1 MVEVSDGLPT
11 CMSLESLSLGGVSA
25 MAPPSQLPRKY
36 RTARQG
42 EVSTFQG
49 AGIAPVTRL
58 PDGQPAILLWQAQKG
73 KKSGVRW
80 YDFGGR
86 KKDNKEFTTSC
97 ACRKFAKE
105 TYGLFGTQIDILD
118 SSDKAAEHL
127 KELYQGLC
135 NLPLMLMAGQE
146 WAQTQILNE
155 SPKIFYN
162 DVHEYHTYLLGVP
175 YVPADVLGTVSKIV
189 DGGKRNF
196 KWLTQEDLLR
206 EVLAPRLHT
215 ESFMRQIRELPED
228 TWVQSANVYN
238 ECLLAAS
245 AGSFS
250 AARTKR

>member
-1 MVEVSDGLPT
+1 
-11 CMSLESLSLGGVSA
+11 

-36 RTARQG
+36 RSAQKG
-42 EVSTFQG
+42 EVSTYQG

-58 PDGQPAILLWQAQKG
+58 PDGQPAILLWQAQSG

-86 KKDNKEFTTSC
+86 KKTSQEYTSSC

-105 TYGLFGTQIDILD
+105 TYGLFGTKIDILD
-118 SSDKAAEHL
+118 SSDKATEHL

-162 DVHEYHTYLLGVP
+162 DVHEYHTYMLGVP
-175 YVPADVLGTVSKIV
+175 YVPADILRKVSQIV

-215 ESFMRQIRELPED
+215 ESFMRQVKELPD
-228 TWVQSANVYN
+228 DDWIQSAKVYS
-238 ECLLAAS
+238 ETLVAGS

-250 AARTKR
+250 AARTK